1 MATVL
6 KLGPADHGRPMTRE
20 ESEAAD
26 YEEGYDYELI
36 DGKLYVS
43 PRPNAPR
50 GRVQNWILM
59 KLALYSVDHPEVINY
74 VHSEARVVVPGRAET
89 TIPEPDVTAYRDYP
103 LDRDIEEV
111 QWEDVSPILVVEV
124 VSPDDPAKD
133 LVRNVALYLQVPTIK
148 EYWGIDARK
157 NANRPSMRVH
167 RRHGKRWKLIDLA
180 HGDTYTT
187 RLLPGFG
194 LTIDPRS

>member
-6 KLGPADHGRPMTRE
+6 KLGPADHGRPMTHE
-20 ESEAAD
+20 DFEAAD
-26 YEEGYDYELI
+26 YEEGFGYELI

-43 PRPNAPR
+43 PKPNAPR

-59 KLALYSVDHPEVINY
+59 KLALYSVEHPEVINY
-74 VHSEARVVVPGRAET
+74 VHSEARVFVPGRTEET
-89 TIPEPDVTAYRDYP
+89 VPEPDVAVYRNYP

-124 VSPDDPAKD
+124 VSPDDPDKD
-133 LVRNVALYLQVPTIK
+133 LVRNVELYFQVPTIK
-148 EYWGIDARK
+148 EYWALDARK
-157 NANRPSMRVH
+157 NAGRPSMRVH
-167 RRHGKRWKLIDLA
+167 RRYGKRWQLIDLA
-180 HGDTYTT
+180 YGETYTT
-187 RLLPGFG
+187 RLLPGFA